1 MMRLELTSLAQMST
15 FAEALA
21 GHLRAGDLLILSGNL
36 GAGKTTFTQSLGRA
50 LGVDGRITS
59 PTFVIAREHPS
70 RTDGPA
76 LVHVDAYRL
85 SDAEE
90 LGDLDL
96 DSELDESITVIEWGA
111 GVAEQLS
118 SDYLGLTITP
128 RFSLGE
134 DFDRDA
140 SDASTTADDEGEAG
154 RAEEGASEHEHLF
167 DDDDSLEDERRI
179 VELHGH
185 GSTWDER
192 WQRLSDSIAT
202 AVTAG
207 PNAAG
212 IADDLAAAVA
222 ADERDDT

>member
-1 MMRLELTSLAQMST
+1 MKLQVTSLDQMRA

-50 LGVDGRITS
+50 LGVTGRITS

-70 RTDGPA
+70 SGDGPA

-96 DSELDESITVIEWGA
+96 DSELEESITVVEWGA
-111 GVAEQLS
+111 GLAEQLS
-118 SDYLGLTITP
+118 SDYLGVTITP
-128 RFSLGE
+128 MFDLAADVADEADAADADE
-134 DFDRDA
+134 DE
-140 SDASTTADDEGEAG
+140 AD
-154 RAEEGASEHEHLF
+154 
-167 DDDDSLEDERRI
+167 EDERRL

-185 GSTWDER
+185 GSTWDA
-192 WQRLSDSIAT
+192 RLQQVGDSLRALGG
-202 AVTAG
+202 AVETSEFDG
-207 PNAAG
+207 PDGSLDQKDNQ
-212 IADDLAAAVA
+212 
-222 ADERDDT
+222 

>member
-1 MMRLELTSLAQMST
+1 MKLQVTSLDQMRA

-50 LGVDGRITS
+50 LGVTGRITS

-70 RTDGPA
+70 SGDGPA

-96 DSELDESITVIEWGA
+96 DSELEESITVVEWGA
-111 GVAEQLS
+111 GLAEQLS
-118 SDYLGLTITP
+118 SDYLGVTITP
-128 RFSLGE
+128 MFDLAADVADEADAADADE
-134 DFDRDA
+134 DD
-140 SDASTTADDEGEAG
+140 
-154 RAEEGASEHEHLF
+154 
-167 DDDDSLEDERRI
+167 EDERRL

-185 GSTWDER
+185 GSTWDA
-192 WQRLSDSIAT
+192 RLQQVGDSLRALGG
-202 AVTAG
+202 AVETSEFDG
-207 PNAAG
+207 PDGSLDQKDNQ
-212 IADDLAAAVA
+212 
-222 ADERDDT
+222 

>member
-1 MMRLELTSLAQMST
+1 MKLQLTSLDQMRT

-50 LGVDGRITS
+50 LGVAGRITS

-70 RTDGPA
+70 LNEGPA
-76 LVHVDAYRL
+76 LVHVDAYRI

-96 DSELDESITVIEWGA
+96 DSELDESITVVEWGA
-111 GVAEQLS
+111 GLAEQLS

-128 RFSLGE
+128 M
-134 DFDRDA
+134 FDLAADGGGVECDEAADA
-140 SDASTTADDEGEAG
+140 TADDA
-154 RAEEGASEHEHLF
+154 AE
-167 DDDDSLEDERRI
+167 DDADENDPDEDERRL

-185 GSTWDER
+185 GSSWDA
-192 WQRLSDSIAT
+192 RLQQVRDSLRSLAGAIEVSEFDGSDGS
-202 AVTAG
+202 
-207 PNAAG
+207 
-212 IADDLAAAVA
+212 
-222 ADERDDT
+222 ADEEDSQ

>member
-1 MMRLELTSLAQMST
+1 MTSLDQMRA

-50 LGVDGRITS
+50 LGVTGRITS

-70 RTDGPA
+70 SGDGPA

-96 DSELDESITVIEWGA
+96 DSELEESITVVEWGA
-111 GVAEQLS
+111 GLAEQLS
-118 SDYLGLTITP
+118 SDYLGVTITP
-128 RFSLGE
+128 MFDLAADAADTARTKEEYTGE
-134 DFDRDA
+134 DD
-140 SDASTTADDEGEAG
+140 SDEDDEA
-154 RAEEGASEHEHLF
+154 
-167 DDDDSLEDERRI
+167 DEDERRL

-185 GSTWDER
+185 GSTWDA
-192 WQRLSDSIAT
+192 RLRQVGDSLRALGGAVEMSEFDGSDGS
-202 AVTAG
+202 
-207 PNAAG
+207 
-212 IADDLAAAVA
+212 ADQEDKQ
-222 ADERDDT
+222 

>member
-1 MMRLELTSLAQMST
+1 MKLQVTSLDQMRA

-50 LGVDGRITS
+50 LGVTGRITS

-70 RTDGPA
+70 SGDGPA

-96 DSELDESITVIEWGA
+96 DSELEESITVVEWGA
-111 GVAEQLS
+111 GLAEQLS
-118 SDYLGLTITP
+118 SDYLGVTITP
-128 RFSLGE
+128 MFDLAADVADEADAADADE
-134 DFDRDA
+134 DD
-140 SDASTTADDEGEAG
+140 
-154 RAEEGASEHEHLF
+154 
-167 DDDDSLEDERRI
+167 EDERRL

-185 GSTWDER
+185 GSTWDA
-192 WQRLSDSIAT
+192 RLQQVGDSLRALGG
-202 AVTAG
+202 AVETSEFDG
-207 PNAAG
+207 PDGSLEQKDNQ
-212 IADDLAAAVA
+212 
-222 ADERDDT
+222 